1 MSLKKLSDS
10 SGNSDPIATVT
21 GTGKANAHRLSLED
35 AAMKLQRAVRVALR
49 SGPYQP
55 LVDRCE
61 CCGAARRTC
70 HSLQA
75 RNLNEV
81 ELTDRGQS
89 TISLRLRQ

>member
-49 SGPYQP
+49 KRPKP
-55 LVDRCE
+55 D
-61 CCGAARRTC
+61 T
-70 HSLQA
+70 
-75 RNLNEV
+75 
-81 ELTDRGQS
+81 
-89 TISLRLRQ
+89 RLGN